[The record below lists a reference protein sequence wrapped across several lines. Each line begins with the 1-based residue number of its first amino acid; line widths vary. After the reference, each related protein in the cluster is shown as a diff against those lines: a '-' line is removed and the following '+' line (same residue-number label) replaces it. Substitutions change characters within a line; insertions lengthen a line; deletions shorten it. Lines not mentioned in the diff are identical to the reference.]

1 MNFLCMFSRR
11 YLSEALDELE
21 SKVNEVQE
29 FEKQIQLLKIQ
40 VSNLQVVI
48 IWGDHASAFITDL
61 AKPGGLPEKHG
72 SESDGPGRDTTT

>member
-1 MNFLCMFSRR
+1 MFSRR

-48 IWGDHASAFITDL
+48 I
-61 AKPGGLPEKHG
+61 
-72 SESDGPGRDTTT
+72 

>member
-48 IWGDHASAFITDL
+48 I
-61 AKPGGLPEKHG
+61 
-72 SESDGPGRDTTT
+72 